1 MVGKFNPYEQME
13 ISAKRK
19 FLEVNEILEMKNIIP
34 ATKNSFQG
42 LKSSL
47 DTVEKIVTDLE
58 DITQTKAQRGKTD

>member
-1 MVGKFNPYEQME
+1 MGKFNPYEQME

-34 ATKNSFQG
+34 AIKNSFQR

-58 DITQTKAQRGKTD
+58 DITQTKPQRGKTD

>member
-19 FLEVNEILEMKNIIP
+19 FLEVNEILEMKNIP